1 MNERR
6 YLHEDLTSGKCF
18 LIEYTG
24 GNSPQLI
31 ERTITREQYT
41 EARAVIRRQDLAAE
55 ERGALIERILCPRGS
70 AQTEKAGA

>member
-24 GNSPQLI
+24 GSSPRLI
-31 ERTITREQYT
+31 QREISREQFTAASMLRRREDLT
-41 EARAVIRRQDLAAE
+41 EA
-55 ERGALIERILCPRGS
+55 ERGALIACVLDPIPAEMK
-70 AQTEKAGA
+70 KAGA